1 MSIRLLMGVQ
11 FLTANSSALD
21 APPGYITL
29 FAAFF
34 RDGNFWLPVSRFLG
48 EVLTRYGIHIS
59 QVNALGL
66 HRSQC
71 SRRSTCFTT
80 SPTEGFYSFNS
91 HTVGVLPCTRD
102 PPKSFHDWKPKFF
115 YIQRGVILIDIHYR
129 SESEGVPKVA
139 VSVSF
144 TDQEWYKTLT
154 WRPTPIIQLEEK
166 AHIAAGMSLL
176 LMNVFD
182 PKVAGEMAMEVL
194 PVGEPKWTERIRD
207 IFLHPYSESIDA
219 YGTVVL
225 GAPEARTDL
234 DKAPTR
240 EETILLSSEECTGS
254 SHDLIH
260 RASCAGP
267 HQRPSQDSTAG
278 DASTLPVV
286 DPAAIAAGLERK
298 EARRKKAEEGE
309 TEKRKSAEESAGAPT
324 RKCSSRVKLLD
335 YGFFSDSLSGLDA
348 WVKRPAP
355 DADDKETLTKMTP
368 KKQKIFADKKW
379 ELDE

>member
-1 MSIRLLMGVQ
+1 MFEMFNV
-11 FLTANSSALD
+11 FY
-21 APPGYITL
+21 YIT
-29 FAAFF
+29 
-34 RDGNFWLPVSRFLG
+34 
-48 EVLTRYGIHIS
+48 Y
-59 QVNALGL
+59 
-66 HRSQC
+66 
-71 SRRSTCFTT
+71 
-80 SPTEGFYSFNS
+80 TEGFYSFNS

-115 YIQRGVILIDIHYR
+115 YIQRGVNPIDMHYR

-166 AHIAAGMSLL
+166 ALIAAEGYS

-182 PKVAGEMAMEVL
+182 PKVAGEMAMAVL
-194 PVGEPKWTERIRD
+194 PVGEPRWTEQIRD
-207 IFLHPYSESIDA
+207 NFLHPSSGNIDA
-219 YGTVVL
+219 YGTIVL

-240 EETILLSSEECTGS
+240 EVTILLSSEEYTGS

-260 RASCAGP
+260 RSSCAGP

-278 DASTLPVV
+278 DASTPPVV
-286 DPAAIAAGLERK
+286 DPAAIAAGPERK

-309 TEKRKSAEESAGAPT
+309 TQKRKSAEESAGALT

-335 YGFFSDSLSGLDA
+335 YGFFSDSMSGLNA
-348 WVKRPAP
+348 WVKRPTPNAN
-355 DADDKETLTKMTP
+355 DKETLTKMTP